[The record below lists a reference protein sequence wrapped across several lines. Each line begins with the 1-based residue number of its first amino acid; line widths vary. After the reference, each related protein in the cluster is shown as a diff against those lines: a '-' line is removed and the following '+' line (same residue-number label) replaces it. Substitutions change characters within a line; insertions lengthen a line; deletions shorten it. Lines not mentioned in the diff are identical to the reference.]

1 MEELDIPHSLPGG
14 MATGRSDAPRCIYP
28 SSLAI
33 PRSLSLSE
41 TRWRTRRAGREGVA
55 SRRQFT
61 AHSLPAREVL
71 PYPSAVARLK
81 EVGLSLLTYG
91 LLKLDV
97 FNGSA

>member
-1 MEELDIPHSLPGG
+1 VEELDIPLSLPGG
-14 MATGRSDAPRCIYP
+14 MATGGSDAPRCIYS

-33 PRSLSLSE
+33 PRSLSLSLSE
-41 TRWRTRRAGREGVA
+41 TRWRTWRAGREGVA

-91 LLKLDV
+91 LLK
-97 FNGSA
+97 